1 MESEAKMIYV
11 LARRIQTRTISH
23 QDLKWAQPLFRQMW
37 LFQQTGMETF
47 VPVSLCECSNS
58 CSSKSVCRGLVNGGH
73 LCALRSCIPRE
84 QWRLLRR
91 YTLLTSKMGCVNGR
105 LRAFNGSS
113 SSYICSHMGA
123 KLRSHFITATHGGWM
138 PSTETSRG
146 GWLSRCFSVIKVF
159 LWSSQASSP
168 PEWLSVWDHP
178 FRKGPAQAHSHQGS
192 KSHFAFPQSLR
203 GPQGQMLPF
212 TGLRSVLR
220 LRQPQKLVVFEQKR
234 TRLVLSPGLL
244 DSLLLFSCSVKG

>member
-1 MESEAKMIYV
+1 MILDILALRPQDTLTHRWYFEDVIFRTVAGIWVSIVLFWARNMESEAKMIYV

-73 LCALRSCIPRE
+73 LCALRSCTPWE
-84 QWRLLRR
+84 QWQLLR

-123 KLRSHFITATHGGWM
+123 KLRSHFITAVHGGWM
-138 PSTETSRG
+138 PSTETSG
-146 GWLSRCFSVIKVF
+146 VGDWASAF
-159 LWSSQASSP
+159 LW
-168 PEWLSVWDHP
+168 
-178 FRKGPAQAHSHQGS
+178 
-192 KSHFAFPQSLR
+192 
-203 GPQGQMLPF
+203 
-212 TGLRSVLR
+212 
-220 LRQPQKLVVFEQKR
+220 
-234 TRLVLSPGLL
+234 
-244 DSLLLFSCSVKG
+244 

>member
-1 MESEAKMIYV
+1 MILDILALRPQDTLTHRWYFEDVIFRTVAGIWVSIVLFWARNMESEAKMIYV

-123 KLRSHFITATHGGWM
+123 KQKSLHHCHAR
-138 PSTETSRG
+138 
-146 GWLSRCFSVIKVF
+146 WLDAIDRD
-159 LWSSQASSP
+159 L
-168 PEWLSVWDHP
+168 
-178 FRKGPAQAHSHQGS
+178 
-192 KSHFAFPQSLR
+192 
-203 GPQGQMLPF
+203 
-212 TGLRSVLR
+212 
-220 LRQPQKLVVFEQKR
+220 
-234 TRLVLSPGLL
+234 
-244 DSLLLFSCSVKG
+244 